1 MSEKLNLF
9 CKNCELSWDDIEIKT
24 CPNCSHDD
32 IIVVQ
37 TIDSNNKSYKYLI
50 LPIFIFI
57 GSVLFISTDS
67 FNALKTNL
75 IEFVFQKDKV
85 LIEDNDGLGNH
96 WLPEYY
102 GNGQLK
108 QEGESLNG
116 RRNGLW
122 TTYYMNGEIESMGLW
137 KEDIKNGLWKY
148 FRENG
153 LLKFEEQ
160 WKDGRIEEVTSAFS
174 EENAKKT
181 AQAKKKEAAHAAEIR
196 SRVSSDK
203 TPEEK
208 KKQALE
214 QASDKEKI
222 SKTTIYFKSVA
233 LPKTRI
239 LDDLP
244 VYAIVSPDGKY
255 LYFNVGSNP
264 FTGFIFD
271 LKKKELVGEFKDKGS
286 GLMSGKAF
294 YDKKDDKLFFK
305 CKRILPIGENYIV
318 DLDNA
323 DGYTD
328 GFKLGRKLKSWV
340 NHNQSKGYQEV
351 ATQELGKVYINGST
365 FNDAVRLNNKSVVQI
380 KLDRVVIIQ

>member
-1 MSEKLNLF
+1 MSCF
-9 CKNCELSWDDIEIKT
+9 PSR
-24 CPNCSHDD
+24 
-32 IIVVQ
+32 
-37 TIDSNNKSYKYLI
+37 
-50 LPIFIFI
+50 
-57 GSVLFISTDS
+57 IS
-67 FNALKTNL
+67 
-75 IEFVFQKDKV
+75 
-85 LIEDNDGLGNH
+85 
-96 WLPEYY
+96 
-102 GNGQLK
+102 
-108 QEGESLNG
+108 
-116 RRNGLW
+116 
-122 TTYYMNGEIESMGLW
+122 
-137 KEDIKNGLWKY
+137 
-148 FRENG
+148 
-153 LLKFEEQ
+153 
-160 WKDGRIEEVTSAFS
+160 
-174 EENAKKT
+174 
-181 AQAKKKEAAHAAEIR
+181 AHAVEIR